1 MSELWVAVT
10 AEFCGA
16 TFSHRAQGPDTP
28 IARDRVLRPFN
39 HLLDEGATC
48 VRSGLAGWLGP
59 QTPAVSSET
68 PVGTYHPPLS
78 EHEKLRE
85 IEKIMDDAERDG
97 SSETVARIRTV
108 LCR

>member
-1 MSELWVAVT
+1 MSEMWVAVS
-10 AEFCGA
+10 CGYGDA
-16 TFSHRAQGPDTP
+16 VFSHRAVPSMAAP
-28 IARDRVLRPFN
+28 PERALRQFN
-39 HLLDEGATC
+39 RLLDESANC

-59 QTPAVSSET
+59 QTPNAR
-68 PVGTYHPPLS
+68 PDAPLS